1 MIGCDLLDSPNGM
14 YNYNYITAYQ
24 YNGKVYA
31 TYGFNWS
38 SGFDFTNYDSHA
50 NIIYI

>member
-1 MIGCDLLDSPNGM
+1 MIGCDLLNSPGQS
-14 YNYNYITAYQ
+14 NYITAYQ

-31 TYGFNWS
+31 TYGFNWT
-38 SGFDFTNYDSHA
+38 SGFDFTNYNSYA

>member
-1 MIGCDLLDSPNGM
+1 MIGCDLLDSPTGM
-14 YNYNYITAYQ
+14 SSYITAYQ
-24 YNGKVYA
+24 VKNKIYA

-38 SGFDFTNYDSHA
+38 SGFDFTNYNSYA